1 MPFKPKNSRFY
12 HYDFQI
18 RGRRFHGSCG
28 TEDHEEAK
36 SVEANARVAAKA
48 QQGRK
53 GRYTVSEALGT
64 YYRDVSQHQSYA
76 PSTIGYGRTVLAH
89 FKPAT
94 LIDTMT
100 TGDLIGFMATL
111 RGRLA
116 NGSANRIIE
125 YLARSIKHMGKAY
138 GAQTPDL
145 DLSAVKVPEEQER
158 VRELTFDEQRRLFEY
173 LRPDLHPFVKF
184 ALLTGKRNAEI
195 RALRWDDI
203 NYETKRIR
211 FRVKGDKEHRL
222 PMNAEII
229 ALLSALPRS
238 NTLVHR
244 SFVFTFEDRNTG
256 ERKPIPKTGG
266 PWRSWTQALTRAE
279 IDNFR
284 FHDLRHTFGTR
295 MLRQTQN
302 LKLVSK
308 LMGHANIETTA
319 RYAHVMDDDMA
330 DAMQAFSTLSPEVSP
345 EAGSVKHAKLLKGKK
360 E

>member
-1 MPFKPKNSRFY
+1 M
-12 HYDFQI
+12 
-18 RGRRFHGSCG
+18 
-28 TEDHEEAK
+28 
-36 SVEANARVAAKA
+36 
-48 QQGRK
+48 
-53 GRYTVSEALGT
+53 
-64 YYRDVSQHQSYA
+64 
-76 PSTIGYGRTVLAH
+76 
-89 FKPAT
+89 
-94 LIDTMT
+94 
-100 TGDLIGFMATL
+100 
-111 RGRLA
+111 
-116 NGSANRIIE
+116 
-125 YLARSIKHMGKAY
+125 
-138 GAQTPDL
+138 
-145 DLSAVKVPEEQER
+145 
-158 VRELTFDEQRRLFEY
+158 
-173 LRPDLHPFVKF
+173 
-184 ALLTGKRNAEI
+184 
-195 RALRWDDI
+195 
-203 NYETKRIR
+203 
-211 FRVKGDKEHRL
+211 KGDKEHRL